1 MLAELVFLSRFLGL
15 SFGPQQVML
24 KADAEVKRVELR
36 RDGERVSALTKPP
49 WTTTID
55 LGRDLGPYELTAIGY
70 GADGSEVARDT
81 QLVNLARPAA
91 EALILLD
98 RKGSALSARLGWL
111 HIAGA
116 SPTATVVKFDG
127 KIVSRQPTSA
137 PIPLGD
143 VTDEQ
148 VHVVSA
154 DLTFPGGMKV
164 RKEIVFGGPHS
175 EQMPAELTAVAVRKR
190 GDAPTRCIRAGG
202 REMEPVAIES
212 PLPEVAVIVNGGI
225 PSWVTQP
232 RRGQGVPAQ
241 FSVVF
246 PVLTAADGVETFPT
260 QYIARHLGLREALR
274 ERRVVGKKEFAHAVA
289 AAAMRALRQEQR
301 RAIVYA
307 LGKSDGPDHSAIDA
321 AAVRRYLDRVG
332 VPLYVWS
339 FTGPRPELADTWGEV
354 QDVSTPERLGEATA
368 RLRADLDSQ
377 RVAWLPAAP
386 LDAYRATA
394 SDDCAYLPLAK

>member
-15 SFGPQQVML
+15 AFGPQQVIL
-24 KADAEVKRVELR
+24 KADADVKRVELR
-36 RDGERVSALTKPP
+36 RDGERIGALTKSP
-49 WTTTID
+49 WKTKID

-70 GADGSEVARDT
+70 GAEGTEVARDS

-91 EALILLD
+91 EAIIVLD
-98 RKGSALSARLGWL
+98 RKGTALSARLGWL

-116 SPTATVVKFDG
+116 EPTTTVVTFDG
-127 KIVSRQPTSA
+127 KVVSRKPTSA

-143 VTDEQ
+143 VTDDQ

-154 DLTFPGGMKV
+154 NLTFPGGMHV

-190 GDAPTRCIRAGG
+190 GDTPTRCIRAGG
-202 REMEPVAIES
+202 REMEPVAVES
-212 PLPEVAVIVNGGI
+212 PLPQVAVIVNGGI

-246 PVLTAADGVETFPT
+246 PVLTAADGVVTFPT

-274 ERRVVGKKEFAHAVA
+274 ERRVVGKKEFAHAVG
-289 AAAMRALRQEQR
+289 AAAMRALRHEQR
-301 RAIVYA
+301 RAIIYV
-307 LGKSDGPDHSAIDA
+307 LGKSDAPDQSAIDA
-321 AAVRRYLDRVG
+321 PAVRRYLERVG

-354 QDVSTPERLGEATA
+354 HDVSTPGHLGDATA
-368 RLRADLDSQ
+368 QLRADLDSQ
-377 RVAWLPAAP
+377 RVAWLPAPP

>member
-15 SFGPQQVML
+15 AFGPQAVML

-36 RDGERVSALTKPP
+36 RDGERIGALSKPP
-49 WTTTID
+49 WNARID

-70 GADGSEVARDT
+70 GADGTEVARDT

-98 RKGSALSARLGWL
+98 RNGTALSARLGWL

-116 SPTATVVKFDG
+116 EPTTTVVKFDG
-127 KIVSRQPTSA
+127 KVVSRKATSA

-143 VTDEQ
+143 VTDDQ

-154 DLTFPGGMKV
+154 ELMFPGGMQV

-190 GDAPTRCIRAGG
+190 GETPTRCIRAGG
-202 REMEPVAIES
+202 REMEPVAVES
-212 PLPEVAVIVNGGI
+212 PLPQVAVIVNGGV
-225 PSWVTQP
+225 PAWVTLA

-246 PVLTAADGVETFPT
+246 PVLTAGDGVEMFPT

-301 RAIVYA
+301 RAIIYV
-307 LGKSDGPDHSAIDA
+307 LGKSDAADQSAIDA
-321 AAVRRYLDRVG
+321 PAVRRYLQRVG

-339 FTGPRPELADTWGEV
+339 FTGPRPELAETWGEV

-368 RLRADLDSQ
+368 GLRADLNSQ
-377 RVAWLPAAP
+377 RVAWLPAPP